1 MRRWILFLLLSTVP
15 AEAAI
20 LRGYAVEHSTGK
32 VLSRVLV
39 AIQPLPGTSGPT
51 LSVRSNSYGIF
62 EFINIPSGAYLVN
75 ASRRGFAPVHY
86 GQKRWNAA
94 GTPVVL
100 EQEQTVTISIRLPR
114 YGAITGYVVDEN
126 DVGMSEHEVLA
137 YRNTRPPKPIAKFPT
152 DDRGWFRIWGLE
164 PGTYLVR
171 TAPKRYEDADYL
183 PTFFRETLRVEE
195 GSTVQVALDQDT
207 SDVRV
212 RPLPGRLVSIVGGV
226 SHCYPPRPVTV
237 TLVSDMGRETITSD
251 GSFQFPNKPPGNYE
265 IFAEVPPDGRRPNSA
280 CGGYQYFP
288 LENRDRTVGV
298 PLLPLPLL
306 TVFLEGVP
314 GLDAGAV
321 RILARRKDLAGEAE
335 PQVLRL
341 TNNAAQLNPGRWE
354 LQIASSPNYVAIG
367 FSGPRGERPSND
379 RADGWNEILLT
390 GNSPVRFVL
399 SSKPGAIHG
408 LVTGGAHDPVPGAP
422 VLLEAYDPQ
431 TRKRL
436 LDLRIVRADMQGR
449 YQITGLAPGTYRIV
463 STFDY
468 DSPDVDELDT
478 LYPRTIK
485 VEEGRDQQLDL
496 DLSVIR

>member
-1 MRRWILFLLLSTVP
+1 
-15 AEAAI
+15 
-20 LRGYAVEHSTGK
+20 
-32 VLSRVLV
+32 
-39 AIQPLPGTSGPT
+39 
-51 LSVRSNSYGIF
+51 
-62 EFINIPSGAYLVN
+62 
-75 ASRRGFAPVHY
+75 
-86 GQKRWNAA
+86 
-94 GTPVVL
+94 
-100 EQEQTVTISIRLPR
+100 
-114 YGAITGYVVDEN
+114 
-126 DVGMSEHEVLA
+126 
-137 YRNTRPPKPIAKFPT
+137 
-152 DDRGWFRIWGLE
+152 
-164 PGTYLVR
+164 
-171 TAPKRYEDADYL
+171 
-183 PTFFRETLRVEE
+183 
-195 GSTVQVALDQDT
+195 
-207 SDVRV
+207 
-212 RPLPGRLVSIVGGV
+212 
-226 SHCYPPRPVTV
+226 
-237 TLVSDMGRETITSD
+237 
-251 GSFQFPNKPPGNYE
+251 
-265 IFAEVPPDGRRPNSA
+265 VPPDGRRPNSA

-306 TVFLEGVP
+306 TILLEGVP
-314 GLDAGAV
+314 GLDAGSV

-367 FSGPRGERPSND
+367 FSGPRGERSSND

-399 SSKPGAIHG
+399 SSKPAAIHG
-408 LVTGGAHDPVPGAP
+408 LVTGGAHDAVPGAP

-485 VEEGRDQQLDL
+485 VEEGRDQQIDL